1 MLRHIGAATT
11 TANIK
16 STGPKWGCVALNAPG
31 GSWFHR
37 HNAKNDKLES
47 AIAQGNACGLPKLVI
62 RHARH
67 AERLRPGSGHDAVDV
82 DLDAVEP

>member
-1 MLRHIGAATT
+1 MLRQIGAATT
-11 TANIK
+11 TANKK
-16 STGPKWGCVALNAPG
+16 STGQKWGCVVQNAPR

-47 AIAQGNACGLPKLVI
+47 TIAQGNACGLPKLVI

-67 AERLRPGSGHDAVDV
+67 AERLRPGTGHDAVAV